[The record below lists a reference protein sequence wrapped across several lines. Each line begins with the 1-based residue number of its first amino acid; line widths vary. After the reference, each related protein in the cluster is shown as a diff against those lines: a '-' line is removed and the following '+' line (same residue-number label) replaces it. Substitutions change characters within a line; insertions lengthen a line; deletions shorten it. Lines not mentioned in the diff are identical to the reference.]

1 MRKFVLLFLFSVL
14 WAGYGRAQQAT
25 GPAAEEARKQ
35 VMQFEKEK
43 VPLLLEGGTAFADW
57 LYKMDAEDV
66 LHIGQDMR
74 RSKAEQVALWRSGGM
89 TQFVNDQHDHQVYVY
104 DNGNLA
110 IVTYIGTTF
119 QTVNGRTYRSTVRCV
134 DSWVRQNE
142 KWQRV
147 VHINSPMPSQGSKK
161 SSE

>member
-1 MRKFVLLFLFSVL
+1 MRKVLLLGVLSVL
-14 WAGYGRAQQAT
+14 WAGYARAQQTT

-43 VPLLLEGGTAFADW
+43 VPLLLEGGNAFADW

-66 LHIGQDMR
+66 LHIGQDLR
-74 RSKAEQVALWRSGGM
+74 RSKAEQVALWRSGNM
-89 TQFVNDQHDHQVYVY
+89 TQFMNDQREHQVYVY

-119 QTVNGRTYRSTVRCV
+119 QTVYGRTYRSNVRCV
-134 DSWVRQNE
+134 DSWVRQDG

-147 VHINSPMPSQGSKK
+147 VHINSPMPAQGSKK